1 MDQIMSRNIFDELS
15 WRGLVNQVSDAETL
29 REHLDTPGRVLYCG
43 FDPTAD
49 SLHIGNLVPLLG
61 LARFALA
68 GHRPLF
74 LLGGATGLIGD
85 PSGKD
90 KERTLKTAETVSAS
104 AEKIRAQAMGFFAR
118 LGVADSIEAVNNLDW
133 TKNLSI
139 IDFLRDV
146 GKHFTVNYML
156 AKESVKGRINRE
168 ETGISYTEFS
178 YMILQAYDYRHLS
191 ETRGCTLQI
200 GGGDQFGNITAG
212 LECIRRSRP
221 APAFALTFPLITT
234 ASGAKFGK
242 SEKGA
247 VFLDKNL
254 TSPYAFY
261 QYWFNTDDRDVIN
274 YLKYFTLL
282 DHESIESLAIDLAD
296 NPHLRQAQ
304 KRLAREVTTMIHG
317 PEETQ
322 KVLDASQALFGAGD
336 LSAADPDTLR
346 AALEAAPSVSYPS
359 LDAIA
364 ALPKLLADLGL
375 CPSNSQAR
383 KDIKAGAISING
395 QRITAEDHAY
405 DPDELLAGRFLL
417 VRKGKKNY
425 GVVTLGDD
433 A

>member
-1 MDQIMSRNIFDELS
+1 MSRNIFDELS
-15 WRGLVNQVSDAETL
+15 WRGLVNQVSDAENL
-29 REHLDTPGRVLYCG
+29 REHLEAPDRVLYCG

-90 KERTLKTAETVSAS
+90 KERTLNNADKVQAS
-104 AEKIRAQAMGFFAR
+104 AEKIKAQAMAFFER
-118 LGVADSIEAVNNLDW
+118 MGVSDRIEPVNNLDW

-178 YMILQAYDYRHLS
+178 YMILQAYDFRHLS

-212 LECIRRSRP
+212 LEFIRRSRP

-247 VFLDKNL
+247 IFLDKTL

-282 DHESIESLAIDLAD
+282 DQESIDALAIDTAD
-296 NPHLRQAQ
+296 NPHLRLAQ
-304 KRLAREVTTMIHG
+304 KRLALEVTTMIHG
-317 PEETQ
+317 EDETR
-322 KVLDASQALFGAGD
+322 KVLDASQALFGSGD
-336 LSAADPDTLR
+336 LSAADPATLR
-346 AALEAAPSVSYPS
+346 AALEAAPCVSHPS
-359 LDAIA
+359 LEAIPP
-364 ALPKLLADLGL
+364 LPRLLADLGL

-405 DPDELLAGRFLL
+405 GPGDLLAGHILL
-417 VRKGKKNY
+417 VRKGKRNY
-425 GVVTLGDD
+425 GVVTLGDG